1 MVNVLELTTLP
12 NVLRTLKYANCGGPR
27 QSGSA
32 ECNSLQMETE
42 ILTSIRGHDVNYRE
56 SKRKVEGLISKPNT
70 SYASATKEIGDL
82 KKTIKELMDQTEEL
96 NNTKKRVAEST

>member
-32 ECNSLQMETE
+32 ECNSLQETE
-42 ILTSIRGHDVNYRE
+42 ILTSMRGQDVNYRE

-96 NNTKKRVAEST
+96 NNANKQTAEST